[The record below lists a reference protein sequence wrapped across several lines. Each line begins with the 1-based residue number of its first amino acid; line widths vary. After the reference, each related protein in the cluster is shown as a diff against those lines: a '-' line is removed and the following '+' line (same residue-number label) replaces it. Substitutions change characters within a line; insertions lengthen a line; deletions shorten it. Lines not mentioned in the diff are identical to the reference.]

1 MKAIVSRIDR
11 SDTSSF
17 IANELSK
24 ALDISEKE

>member
-11 SDTSSF
+11 ADTSSF